1 MLGNLGEMAKMM
13 SRVKDIKNGIE
24 KFKEELPKLEFSA
37 TAAGGRVKVTVAGDF
52 TVKSVEIAA
61 DAQIGNDVLAVEITE
76 AVNSATMAA
85 KMTIQSKMSEIS
97 GGIDLPGLF

>member
-13 SRVKDIKNGIE
+13 SRVKDIQNGIK
-24 KFKEELPKLEFSA
+24 KFREELPALEFSA
-37 TAAGGRVKVTVAGDF
+37 TAAGGRVKVTVSGDF
-52 TVKSVEIAA
+52 TVKAIEIAPEA
-61 DAQIGNDVLAVEITE
+61 AGDCAVAGEISE
-76 AVNSATMAA
+76 AVNSALAAA

>member
-13 SRVKDIKNGIE
+13 SRVKDIQNGIK

-37 TAAGGRVKVTVAGDF
+37 TAAGGTVKVTVSGDF
-52 TVKSVEIAA
+52 TVKSVEIAPEA
-61 DAQIGNDVLAVEITE
+61 AGNAALAGEITE
-76 AVNSATMAA
+76 AVNSALTAA
-85 KMTIQSKMSEIS
+85 KMTVQSKMSEIS

>member
-13 SRVKDIKNGIE
+13 SRVKDIQNGIK
-24 KFKEELPKLEFSA
+24 KFREELPGLEFSA
-37 TAAGGRVKVTVAGDF
+37 TASGGRVKVTVTGDF
-52 TVKSVEIAA
+52 SVKSIEIAP
-61 DAQIGNDVLAVEITE
+61 DAQADGAVLAAEVTE
-76 AVNSATMAA
+76 AVNSAMAAA